1 MKRLACV
8 YIMSALLGACSR
20 SSDPPVLETVTAG
33 PVVLSLRAQGELKSA
48 SAAPLAVPG
57 PQWAQR
63 QLVWA
68 VADGS
73 WVKQGEVVARFAAP
87 QSKLQLSDAL
97 LDLQRNALAFAGKRQ
112 ELDVTRDKLGVD
124 IAQVDGQLA
133 IAQRYANASELA
145 LARDAILD
153 AVQDEHFLGV
163 KQNVLGWQQRT
174 GSERGK
180 AELALLD
187 AQRATNQV
195 TADQRRADLEALE
208 IRAPHDGL
216 LLLKADWSGE
226 KPRVGSAMWAG
237 NAFATL
243 PDTSSM
249 EAELYLPQ
257 TQSEG
262 VKIGLAIELSPVG
275 APGEKI
281 DSTISWVA
289 AAAAPRGRES
299 PVKFLSFKAPVPA
312 ASLARYHWAPGQR
325 FDAHVILLR
334 ADKAITVPNVAVRS
348 QGGNAQVSLMA
359 DGHAVERSVQLGVR
373 GPSRSQV
380 LSGLT
385 AGERI
390 VVLGAESEIAK
401 PAKPPRSAP

>member
-1 MKRLACV
+1 MKRLARV
-8 YIMSALLGACSR
+8 LALSALLGACSQ
-20 SSDPPVLETVTAG
+20 SNDPPVLETVAAG
-33 PVVLSLRAQGELKSA
+33 PVTLSVEAQGELKSA

-68 VADGS
+68 VPDGS
-73 WVKQGEVVARFAAP
+73 WVKKGEVVARFAAP

-97 LDLQRNALAFAGKRQ
+97 LDLQRNALAFAGKQ
-112 ELDVTRDKLGVD
+112 QQLDVTRDKLDVD

-133 IAQRYANASELA
+133 IAQRYANAGELA

-163 KQNVLGWQQRT
+163 KQDVLGWQQRT

-216 LLLKADWSGE
+216 LLLQADWSGE

-262 VKIGLAIELSPVG
+262 VKTGLAVELSPVG
-275 APGEKI
+275 APAQKI
-281 DSTISWVA
+281 AAKISWVA

-312 ASLARYHWAPGQR
+312 DALTRYHWAPGQR
-325 FDAHVILLR
+325 FRAHVILLR
-334 ADKAITVPNVAVRS
+334 ADDAITVPNIAVRNQAGEAKLS
-348 QGGNAQVSLMA
+348 VMA
-359 DGHAVERSVQLGVR
+359 GSRAVERSVQLGVR
-373 GPSRSQV
+373 GPSRSQI
-380 LSGLT
+380 LSGLKS
-385 AGERI
+385 GERV
-390 VVLGAESEIAK
+390 VVLGVESEIAK
-401 PAKPPRSAP
+401 PTKPPRSAP